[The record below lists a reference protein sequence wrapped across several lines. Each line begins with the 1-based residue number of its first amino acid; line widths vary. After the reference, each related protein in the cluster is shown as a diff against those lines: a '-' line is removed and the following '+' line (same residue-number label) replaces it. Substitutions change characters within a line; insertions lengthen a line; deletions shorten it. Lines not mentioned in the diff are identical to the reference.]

1 MRGKKKKAAG
11 AIPDKDKF
19 FKNDTNSMFL
29 RMINR
34 FYHIFAIVKRF
45 SFKML
50 WTGSC
55 IGLMWVMPVMFEMI
69 SEQEVVLDKIQ
80 RDDII
85 SQASDMGGFNPADA
99 AGSQPIVRPF

>member
-1 MRGKKKKAAG
+1 MKVRGKKKKVAG

-19 FKNDTNSMFL
+19 FKNDSSSMFL

-45 SFKML
+45 TFKML

-55 IGLMWVMPVMFEMI
+55 IGLMWVMPVMFEVMT
-69 SEQEVVLDKIQ
+69 EQEAVMDKIT
-80 RDDII
+80 RDDMF
-85 SQASDMGGFNPADA
+85 A
-99 AGSQPIVRPF
+99 